1 VIRSLAPAD
10 LGSLAPLFDAY
21 LGFYR
26 VEQPPEQQRAF
37 LAGRLAANDSA
48 AFGAFDESGQM
59 TGFALCHFTHN
70 SLRLAPAWILH
81 DLFVAPDN
89 RRHGTAR
96 QLLEAVHQAART
108 AGACEVVLSTAHTNT
123 AARSL
128 YEDTGYR
135 LDEVFR
141 TYVFDLC

>member
-1 VIRSLAPAD
+1 MIRQLTPAD
-10 LGSLAPLFDAY
+10 LDGLGPLFSAY
-21 LGFYR
+21 LDFYR
-26 VEQPPEQQRAF
+26 VKQPPQAQHAF
-37 LAGRLAANDSA
+37 LASRLSDNDSA

-59 TGFALCHFTHN
+59 TGFALCYFTHN

-108 AGACEVVLSTAHTNT
+108 AGACEVVLSTAHTNP